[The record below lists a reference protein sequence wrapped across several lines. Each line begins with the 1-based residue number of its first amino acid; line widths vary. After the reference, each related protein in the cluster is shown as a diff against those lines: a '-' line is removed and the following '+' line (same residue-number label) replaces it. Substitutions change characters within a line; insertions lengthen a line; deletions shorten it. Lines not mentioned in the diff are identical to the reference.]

1 MRKYQPNAVISHLMA
16 QLRASQ
22 TPRFQAKLALVNA
35 NLDPKAFSDH
45 PTIPVYVE
53 GCRRRAAKLGYSFDS
68 FWMHDPELK
77 ASSWIRILRARG
89 IKGIVVVGLMDRN
102 RLPVHLEAV
111 WEAFPTVVTGVRTRD
126 PALSFSCVDHHN
138 LSLAAFEKALE
149 LGYRRPALVLDE
161 VIDQL
166 VECRF
171 SAGILIGQESLPKRR
186 RVPAFTAFSEAGAD
200 PSVFYR
206 WLDHHQPDV
215 VFTLY
220 NQVLHWLEDR
230 PMRIPEDIGLIQ
242 LEWRAAR
249 PDIAGMH
256 QHNDVAGE
264 AAVDMVISQIHN
276 NESGIPDFPRATLI
290 GATWKHGK
298 TVLDNHDNGERRTE
312 VVVRSAPTSNDRSGG
327 AER

>member
-1 MRKYQPNAVISHLMA
+1 MSVLPNYL
-16 QLRASQ
+16 
-22 TPRFQAKLALVNA
+22 NA
-35 NLDPKAFSDH
+35 ANKTELTD
-45 PTIPVYVE
+45 
-53 GCRRRAAKLGYSFDS
+53 DS
-68 FWMHDPELK
+68 FAVQPPATGNTVACLGRSDSIDGVP
-77 ASSWIRILRARG
+77 SDSIR
-89 IKGIVVVGLMDRN
+89 
-102 RLPVHLEAV
+102 H
-111 WEAFPTVVTGVRTRD
+111 
-126 PALSFSCVDHHN
+126 
-138 LSLAAFEKALE
+138 
-149 LGYRRPALVLDE
+149 
-161 VIDQL
+161 
-166 VECRF
+166 
-171 SAGILIGQESLPKRR
+171 
-186 RVPAFTAFSEAGAD
+186 SEAGAD

-242 LEWRAAR
+242 LEWGAAS